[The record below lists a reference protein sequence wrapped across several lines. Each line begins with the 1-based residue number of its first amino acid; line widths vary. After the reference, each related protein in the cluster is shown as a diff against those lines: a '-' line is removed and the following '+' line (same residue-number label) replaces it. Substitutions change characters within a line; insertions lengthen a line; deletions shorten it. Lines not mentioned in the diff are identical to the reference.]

1 MVPFQFCCI
10 NRTRYIL
17 HRYTYRLAAP
27 AYLYSY
33 TAEQRYTHTI
43 KHYTASIYSYTPLS
57 PLYTIQPMQHPLL
70 SLVKTRR
77 IDLHV
82 PRNGS
87 VRGAGTGLEPSLGYD
102 CSRCRG
108 SLPATMNEWL
118 PARVMCVSS
127 PRYHGIPCGAPRCPN
142 SCYIYGRPER
152 DADYLPTV

>member
-102 CSRCRG
+102 RSRI
-108 SLPATMNEWL
+108 PAM
-118 PARVMCVSS
+118 ASSQGDVRSS
-127 PRYHGIPCGAPRCPN
+127 PMAYPAVRPLPKLPLLYFYGQRRGLPPRTTTC
-142 SCYIYGRPER
+142 SAR
-152 DADYLPTV
+152 T

>member
-1 MVPFQFCCI
+1 M
-10 NRTRYIL
+10 N
-17 HRYTYRLAAP
+17 
-27 AYLYSY
+27 
-33 TAEQRYTHTI
+33 
-43 KHYTASIYSYTPLS
+43 
-57 PLYTIQPMQHPLL
+57 M
-70 SLVKTRR
+70 
-77 IDLHV
+77 HV

-127 PRYHGIPCGAPRCPN
+127 PPRYGIPCGAPRCPN

-152 DADYLPTV
+152 DADYLPTYLLVRRGLRTGTPGTCSARTSPSNPAPSPSGHPLLSDRSSDP